1 MKPFTSNR
9 DMRIV
14 RVMVPPHTLAFNVE
28 ISAKKADECDSL
40 GIEMNIQPKSLPV
53 VRPFQVPLP
62 PYTFPSV
69 ESTSFVGSLGPRVAN
84 TSASLSGIYKLNFPV
99 YAREAGEWF
108 IAIYVSGTFNT
119 DSSCRLWLF
128 PKAIFEVLEID
139 GRLSTT
145 NIASS
150 PCGSPSVKFG
160 QFDVPDHLDNKT
172 RLPIFNSLSLS
183 ASSEKIYSFLSPPDA
198 TSLDFVLL
206 HCFSSPE
213 GVESVPGVDSQGR
226 VHRLLSHPANNA
238 SSGDWKELSPASC
251 PITIEL
257 STAGPPLSLL
267 TSSSSTSAT
276 QNTSELPQKKLQ
288 PLHNNDDAVDRASES
303 LLKRKL
309 AKPSGAEHGTG
320 NLPSD
325 TPTLLDARGERFP
338 VSLKLR
344 ELRGHDNVVNYLY
357 LKNHQPNG
365 RLLINFRWRPHF
377 DCPPINGHNRFPP
390 RTDIPDDDDDS
401 ARISLLPWV
410 NASWIELTPLYGRR
424 AHTSTT
430 TAVRF
435 TLDGGI
441 EKAGA
446 AFQPVAVHSFSE
458 ADPGSLVLP
467 RCTTWSPLS
476 RSDLSLPFAFQFSY
490 QPKLANLENLL
501 HLKPWHAVA
510 IPFDLTSSQD
520 SGGTLEVSLQ
530 LEPVETLQRVNGTL
544 VDRAHRRQV
553 ILHGCLARAVAT
565 TPLAFTSEARCPLWL
580 RLATSRGVGVSVA
593 AAVMAAVQMELASSQ
608 PPHRS
613 ERMPEFDTSFN
624 ESLDRSFLFTPY
636 PAYGRWY
643 LTLYAECYSDPSAA
657 SLCAPNAS
665 ANIPVM
671 VLVRSTPCI
680 NQRCRDVGEPST
692 LPPARKLVQDTV
704 GLASETE
711 NVRNWRPL
719 WWWERHRPHFRRY
732 SQEPLPGDVDF
743 FEDVPR
749 GGEGLCTELLQ
760 QSTFTS
766 ICSCPPGRAGL
777 GCMVIPPAITS
788 PGQPTAPPDPSTPP
802 SIGRSQL
809 TMLSRPAIPP
819 PNGAIWPSL
828 STSARWLAWSNFA
841 FIPAILLAF
850 VRRLWIPFL
859 AYSYT
864 MSFSIMYHICD
875 TDVLLIA
882 ASLPDRVLGGAHH
895 SFGGFAIAKSDMY
908 KLIGYKTEPAS
919 ATGSPLL
926 PSYLPSYAGD
936 GDASYRLDASE
947 VSLLR
952 FTSLQCPL
960 PLETLSLCDFFG
972 GVFSIAVTA
981 LAASALPVLLAEIVI
996 VVTVLAL
1003 TVAVQVMRYSPWFH
1017 IIPVFSFVTILLSSW
1032 IYRTVQL
1039 KRLFPPIQWLLLSF
1053 LPSVLLSLTAVSIF
1067 LSPQMKSNYTHMH
1080 SLWHILIAFAL
1091 LGALP
1096 WPMQWRRALSPVIPL
1111 STALSCG
1118 GNQRTFSCTRRRVS
1132 SPNDLLDATSGS
1144 PMSPNS
1150 LLDASTV
1157 KSTLARIYAQ
1167 LARVFS
1173 VLSSFKS
1180 RVETRL
1186 DRLLELNFLLDP
1198 LVARFP
1204 RLRVILPHGYWP
1216 KRSDKASETVSERV

>member
-1 MKPFTSNR
+1 M
-9 DMRIV
+9 
-14 RVMVPPHTLAFNVE
+14 
-28 ISAKKADECDSL
+28 
-40 GIEMNIQPKSLPV
+40 
-53 VRPFQVPLP
+53 
-62 PYTFPSV
+62 YPS
-69 ESTSFVGSLGPRVAN
+69 
-84 TSASLSGIYKLNFPV
+84 
-99 YAREAGEWF
+99 
-108 IAIYVSGTFNT
+108 
-119 DSSCRLWLF
+119 C
-128 PKAIFEVLEID
+128 
-139 GRLSTT
+139 
-145 NIASS
+145 
-150 PCGSPSVKFG
+150 
-160 QFDVPDHLDNKT
+160 
-172 RLPIFNSLSLS
+172 
-183 ASSEKIYSFLSPPDA
+183 SFLSPPDA
-198 TSLDFVLL
+198 TSLDFILL
-206 HCFSSPE
+206 QCFSSLE
-213 GVESVPGVDSQGR
+213 GVESVPGIDSQGR
-226 VHRLLSHPANNA
+226 VHRLLSHPTNNA

-257 STAGPPLSLL
+257 STVEPPLSLL

-276 QNTSELPQKKLQ
+276 QNTSGLPHKKLQ
-288 PLHNNDDAVDRASES
+288 PLQNKDDAVDRASEP

-309 AKPSGAEHGTG
+309 AEPSGAGHGTG
-320 NLPSD
+320 DFPGD
-325 TPTLLDARGERFP
+325 TPTLLDAHGVGSF

-344 ELRGHDNVVNYLY
+344 DLRGHDNVLNYLY

-365 RLLINFRWRPHF
+365 RLLLNFRLRPHF

-390 RTDIPDDDDDS
+390 RTDIPDDDNDS
-401 ARISLLPWV
+401 ACTALLPWV

-430 TAVRF
+430 TVVRL
-435 TLDGGI
+435 TLDSGG
-441 EKAGA
+441 EKAGG
-446 AFQPVAVHSFSE
+446 AFQPVAVHSLNE

-467 RCTTWSPLS
+467 RCTTRSPLS

-490 QPKLANLENLL
+490 QPKLANLGNLL

-520 SGGTLEVSLQ
+520 SGGTSEVSLQ
-530 LEPVETLQRVNGTL
+530 LERGETLQSINETL
-544 VDRAHRRQV
+544 ADTVGV
-553 ILHGCLARAVAT
+553 
-565 TPLAFTSEARCPLWL
+565 TSEA
-580 RLATSRGVGVSVA
+580 
-593 AAVMAAVQMELASSQ
+593 E
-608 PPHRS
+608 
-613 ERMPEFDTSFN
+613 
-624 ESLDRSFLFTPY
+624 
-636 PAYGRWY
+636 
-643 LTLYAECYSDPSAA
+643 
-657 SLCAPNAS
+657 
-665 ANIPVM
+665 
-671 VLVRSTPCI
+671 
-680 NQRCRDVGEPST
+680 DVC
-692 LPPARKLVQDTV
+692 
-704 GLASETE
+704 
-711 NVRNWRPL
+711 NWQPL
-719 WWWERHRPHFRRY
+719 WWGERHRPQFCGY
-732 SQEPLPGDVDF
+732 SQEPLPGDMDF

-749 GGEGLCTELLQ
+749 DEEGLCRELLQ

-766 ICSCPPGRAGL
+766 VCSCPPGRAGL
-777 GCMVIPPAITS
+777 GCMVKPPAITS
-788 PGQPTAPPDPSTPP
+788 PKQPAPPPDPSTPP
-802 SIGRSQL
+802 SVGRSQL
-809 TMLSRPAIPP
+809 TMLSRPAIPR
-819 PNGAIWPSL
+819 PNGTIWPGP
-828 STSARWLAWSNFA
+828 STSARWLAWSNLA

-895 SFGGFAIAKSDMY
+895 SFGGFAISKFDMY
-908 KLIGYKTEPAS
+908 KLIGYKTAPGS

-926 PSYLPSYAGD
+926 PSYLPSYASD

-1017 IIPVFSFVTILLSSW
+1017 IIPVVSFVTILLSSW

-1096 WPMQWRRALSPVIPL
+1096 WPMRWRRALSPVIPP

-1118 GNQRTFSCTRRRVS
+1118 GNQRTLSSTRRRVS
-1132 SPNDLLDATSGS
+1132 SPNDLLGAASGS

-1167 LARVFS
+1167 LTRVFS

-1180 RVETRL
+1180 RVETRF
-1186 DRLLELNFLLDP
+1186 DKLLELNFLLDP

-1204 RLRVILPHGYWP
+1204 KLRVILPHGYWP
-1216 KRSDKASETVSERV
+1216 KRSHKAPKTLSEIV

>member
-62 PYTFPSV
+62 SYTFPSV
-69 ESTSFVGSLGPRVAN
+69 ESTSFVGSLGPHGAN

-99 YAREAGEWF
+99 YARKAGEWF

-183 ASSEKIYSFLSPPDA
+183 ASSEKIYSRP
-198 TSLDFVLL
+198 
-206 HCFSSPE
+206 
-213 GVESVPGVDSQGR
+213 
-226 VHRLLSHPANNA
+226 N
-238 SSGDWKELSPASC
+238 
-251 PITIEL
+251 
-257 STAGPPLSLL
+257 
-267 TSSSSTSAT
+267 
-276 QNTSELPQKKLQ
+276 KKPQ
-288 PLHNNDDAVDRASES
+288 PLHNNDDAVDRASEP

-309 AKPSGAEHGTG
+309 VEPSGAGHRTG
-320 NLPSD
+320 DLPGD

-338 VSLKLR
+338 LSLKLR
-344 ELRGHDNVVNYLY
+344 DLRGHDNVVNYLY

-365 RLLINFRWRPHF
+365 RLLINFRLRPHF
-377 DCPPINGHNRFPP
+377 DCPSINGHNRFPP

-410 NASWIELTPLYGRR
+410 NASWIKLTPLYGRR

-510 IPFDLTSSQD
+510 LPFDLTSFQD
-520 SGGTLEVSLQ
+520 SGGTLEVRLQ

-544 VDRAHRRQV
+544 A
-553 ILHGCLARAVAT
+553 
-565 TPLAFTSEARCPLWL
+565 
-580 RLATSRGVGVSVA
+580 
-593 AAVMAAVQMELASSQ
+593 
-608 PPHRS
+608 
-613 ERMPEFDTSFN
+613 
-624 ESLDRSFLFTPY
+624 
-636 PAYGRWY
+636 
-643 LTLYAECYSDPSAA
+643 
-657 SLCAPNAS
+657 
-665 ANIPVM
+665 
-671 VLVRSTPCI
+671 
-680 NQRCRDVGEPST
+680 
-692 LPPARKLVQDTV
+692 DTV
-704 GLASETE
+704 GVASETQ
-711 NVRNWRPL
+711 NVRNWRPQ

-777 GCMVIPPAITS
+777 GCMVIPPAMTS
-788 PGQPTAPPDPSTPP
+788 SGQPTAPPDPSTSP
-802 SIGRSQL
+802 SRGRSQL
-809 TMLSRPAIPP
+809 TMLSRPAIPL
-819 PNGAIWPSL
+819 PNGTIWRIL
-828 STSARWLAWSNFA
+828 SPSARWLAWSNLA

-882 ASLPDRVLGGAHH
+882 ATLPDRVLGGAHH
-895 SFGGFAIAKSDMY
+895 SFGGFAISKFDMY
-908 KLIGYKTEPAS
+908 KLIGNKSEPAS
-919 ATGSPLL
+919 ATGSFLL
-926 PSYLPSYAGD
+926 PSYLPSYASD
-936 GDASYRLDASE
+936 GDASYRLNASE
-947 VSLLR
+947 VGRLR
-952 FTSLQCPL
+952 FTSIQCPL
-960 PLETLSLCDFFG
+960 PLATLSLCDFFG

-1032 IYRTVQL
+1032 TYRTVQL

-1053 LPSVLLSLTAVSIF
+1053 LPSVLLSLIGVSIF
-1067 LSPQMKSNYTHMH
+1067 LSPQMKSNYTYMH

-1096 WPMQWRRALSPVIPL
+1096 WPMRWRRALSPVIPP
-1111 STALSCG
+1111 STPLSCG

-1150 LLDASTV
+1150 LLDASAV

-1167 LARVFS
+1167 LTRVFS

-1180 RVETRL
+1180 RVESRL
-1186 DRLLELNFLLDP
+1186 DKLLELNFLLNP

-1216 KRSDKASETVSERV
+1216 KRSNKTSKTLSEIV